1 VVAVIPFTDDVSNPV
16 EVENVSELMFTKLV
30 LVVEITP
37 FTLELS
43 INALVEVEI
52 PSMLEVVAETV
63 RVVVE
68 IMPATFEV
76 SIFVVVE

>member
-1 VVAVIPFTDDVSNPV
+1 
-16 EVENVSELMFTKLV
+16 
-30 LVVEITP
+30 
-37 FTLELS
+37 
-43 INALVEVEI
+43 
-52 PSMLEVVAETV
+52 MLEVVAETV